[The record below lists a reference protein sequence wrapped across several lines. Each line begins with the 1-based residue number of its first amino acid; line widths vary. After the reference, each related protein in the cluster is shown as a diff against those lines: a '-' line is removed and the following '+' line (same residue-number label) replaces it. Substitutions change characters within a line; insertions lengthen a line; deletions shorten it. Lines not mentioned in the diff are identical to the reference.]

1 MSRSKGRNGGEEFE
15 DDGNYGSSVTADI
28 AALQLIS
35 KRIHYGEFFFSVS
48 LSSFIVHDNIMTFV
62 DLKGNSC
69 LNPSSDWIQG
79 RSSRIS

>member
-35 KRIHYGEFFFSVS
+35 KRIHYGEFFF
-48 LSSFIVHDNIMTFV
+48 LSPYHH
-62 DLKGNSC
+62 
-69 LNPSSDWIQG
+69 SSSMI
-79 RSSRIS
+79 I